1 MDMKGRILRIL
12 VLLWLAWYIWG
23 PLDPVVDC
31 WDSPRQTMSDME
43 RQANGTVV
51 LVAVAFALAPLHIRK
66 LRERFH
72 RSLRAVRSV
81 AVAPAASL
89 EPLWAALA
97 PIPIQAIHAPPVPLR
112 I

>member
-1 MDMKGRILRIL
+1 MDAEMKRRIVRVF
-12 VLLWLAWYIWG
+12 VLLWLGWYLWG

-43 RQANGTVV
+43 RTANGTVV
-51 LVAVAFALAPLHIRK
+51 LIAAVFAFAPLQVRK

-72 RSLRAVRSV
+72 RSLKVV
-81 AVAPAASL
+81 QTAVAAPL
-89 EPLWAALA
+89 EPVCAVLA
-97 PIPIQAIHAPPVPLR
+97 PIPVQPIHAPPVPLR

>member
-1 MDMKGRILRIL
+1 MVMKGRILRIL

-23 PLDPVVDC
+23 PLDPVVDY
-31 WDSPRQTMSDME
+31 WDSPRQTLSDME

-51 LVAVAFALAPLHIRK
+51 LVAAAFAFAPLQVRK

-72 RSLRAVRSV
+72 RSLRAMRSV
-81 AVAPAASL
+81 AVAPAAPL

-97 PIPIQAIHAPPVPLR
+97 PTPIQTIHAPPAPLR